1 MQLSDNF
8 FDCLV
13 MLAESNTLISPAFMS
28 LYDKSYATS
37 IPEISKKRPRT
48 DSITSITSFKSIA
61 LSDILDELDESHGF
75 VPVFS
80 AQSDIQW

>member
-1 MQLSDNF
+1 M
-8 FDCLV
+8 
-13 MLAESNTLISPAFMS
+13 MLENTTLLTPAFMS
-28 LYDKSYATS
+28 TYDKSYAANY
-37 IPEISKKRPRT
+37 PEISKKRPRT

-80 AQSDIQW
+80 TQSEIQWYI

>member
-1 MQLSDNF
+1 
-8 FDCLV
+8 
-13 MLAESNTLISPAFMS
+13 MLESTTTLLTPAFMS

-80 AQSDIQW
+80 TQSDIQW